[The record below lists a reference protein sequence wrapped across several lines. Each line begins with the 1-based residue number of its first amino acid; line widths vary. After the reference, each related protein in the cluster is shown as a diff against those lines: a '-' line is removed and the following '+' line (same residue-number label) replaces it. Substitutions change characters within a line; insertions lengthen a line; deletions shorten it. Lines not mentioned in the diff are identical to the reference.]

1 MTAAVAVTTA
11 IAAPVETTFGRD
23 GALFEALLGFVAQM
37 SLVLWALVIF
47 TVLIRFVGIR
57 VYRRAARRGA
67 ARQAAV
73 VAPVDSPADLLPP
86 AVTAVIDAAVDAAQ
100 PAVSAVIDAAVD
112 LIQPPEARPATVAAS
127 VAPVAAALP
136 AEDPRGVGMP
146 PAVPAAFPAVPALA
160 AHGAGP
166 AITLPY
172 RRPRD
177 RHADRH
183 ATART
188 DEHLPAMSVRAA
200 KP

>member
-11 IAAPVETTFGRD
+11 IAVPAETTFGRD

-136 AEDPRGVGMP
+136 AEDPRGAGMP
-146 PAVPAAFPAVPALA
+146 PAVPAPFPATAAPALA
-160 AHGAGP
+160 AHGAGA

-177 RHADRH
+177 RHA
-183 ATART
+183 TARA
-188 DEHLPAMSVRAA
+188 DEHVPAMSARAA

>member
-1 MTAAVAVTTA
+1 MTGLLPAVAVPT
-11 IAAPVETTFGRD
+11 ETTFGRD

-37 SLVLWALVIF
+37 SLVLWALVIV
-47 TVLIRFVGIR
+47 TVLFRFVGIR

-73 VAPVDSPADLLPP
+73 VASPVDSPADLLPP
-86 AVTAVIDAAVDAAQ
+86 AVTAVIDAAVEAAQ
-100 PAVSAVIDAAVD
+100 PAVNAVIDAAVD

-127 VAPVAAALP
+127 VAPVAAGHPADDPPGAGLP
-136 AEDPRGVGMP
+136 SAG
-146 PAVPAAFPAVPALA
+146 PAPFPAAAGPALA
-160 AHGAGP
+160 AHGAGA

-177 RHADRH
+177 RHP
-183 ATART
+183 TARA
-188 DEHLPAMSVRAA
+188 DEHLPAMSARAA

>member
-11 IAAPVETTFGRD
+11 IAVPAETTFGRD

-127 VAPVAAALP
+127 VAPVGAALP
-136 AEDPRGVGMP
+136 AEDPRGAGMP
-146 PAVPAAFPAVPALA
+146 PAVPAPYPSVPALA

-177 RHADRH
+177 RHA
-183 ATART
+183 TART

>member
-11 IAAPVETTFGRD
+11 IAVPAETTFGRD
-23 GALFEALLGFVAQM
+23 GALFEALLAFVAQM

-136 AEDPRGVGMP
+136 AEDPRGAGMP
-146 PAVPAAFPAVPALA
+146 PAVPAPYPSVPALA

>member
-1 MTAAVAVTTA
+1 MTAAIAVTTA
-11 IAAPVETTFGRD
+11 IAVPAETTFGRD
-23 GALFEALLGFVAQM
+23 GALFEALLAFVAQM

-57 VYRRAARRGA
+57 VYRRAARHGA
-67 ARQAAV
+67 TRQAAV

-112 LIQPPEARPATVAAS
+112 LIQPPEARPATVTDGMAA
-127 VAPVAAALP
+127 VGAAYP
-136 AEDPRGVGMP
+136 PEDPRGGAVP
-146 PAVPAAFPAVPALA
+146 PAVPAPFPAVPALA

-177 RHADRH
+177 RHA
-183 ATART
+183 TART